1 MAEIKN
7 KSNKSNKK
15 EFQTVLA
22 YQNKKYLIDTEDGR
36 NDLKN
41 EHPEIFAKVFPEKVE
56 EKQEPKKEAPKK
68 QATKKTAKK

>member
-1 MAEIKN
+1 MAKIKN
-7 KSNKSNKK
+7 KSKKSNKK

-41 EHPEIFAKVFPEKVE
+41 EYPEIFDKVFPEIVE
-56 EKQEPKKEAPKK
+56 EKQETEKEE
-68 QATKKTAKK
+68 TKKTAEK